1 MASFNGFTDA
11 QMDRISQK
19 LGYTGPKHKFS
30 EFLAS
35 NPAAN
40 RAYSGLLNKVNM
52 KFNVGGSVPAAP
64 TAKDYEAFAKSLQG
78 LGSYEQKQ
86 AVDKA
91 RADLQARGIAVDP
104 ALEAKYVTPAI
115 APTAFDALQN
125 MKSGGSQ
132 ADTMNMLRRS
142 TGEPT
147 TFTPE
152 QYQSYGE
159 SLKGMDPFSIKKKV
173 DEDRARLEAQ
183 GYTLPSDVINQYL
196 DPIAQASIKEY
207 GQKYSGVNTGPTLTG
222 NVPNL
227 VVGSDP
233 SGVTM
238 TSGPQPGVTLDT
250 SGMSPQTGPTLG
262 GDTPTLDLTK
272 TGAPG
277 IVTGADTTG
286 VTLPISPLTPEQQ
299 KNIRDYAQRSAN
311 TFEAGVSPQEIQQQ
325 YAKDLLAL
333 PEGMRAE
340 AEKIFAEELEANRPG
355 VLEQFRQA
363 IATPPP
369 PAPVEPPVG
378 PSAEMPEGFNAQ
390 EYLEMYP
397 DVAQAGI
404 DPLQHY
410 LMYGQSEGRS
420 INKANFLK
428 PELYDAYMQNMSSMV
443 ASGSMT
449 AEDAFS
455 QMLAEVNRL
464 RGEGYTVDEAELSRS
479 LNAAFSGNTTPES
492 IKEFI
497 DTGGAGADAGADAGA
512 GGVSIQD
519 TMIQRAMQ
527 PALPVGGKTVAEG
540 IGFDQATQQIG
551 AGTGQVG
558 AAPTVSP
565 ATTAT
570 TAQATTPGQLTAQQY
585 DAAMAS
591 GQMPPT
597 APAVGTV
604 SAPMMAQTQVPSSTE
619 VAQQQAAQLDQAVR
633 VEAPAARQLSAQELV
648 EAPADAQAA
657 AAFAEQVQAAQA
669 QPTPEATVQGQLTN
683 LMAQFEDGQTPPW
696 AAGAMRQATAIMAQR
711 GLGASSMA
719 GQAVIQ
725 AAMESALPIATQ
737 DAQTMAQFE
746 MQNLSNRQARAMLAA
761 QQRATFIGQEFDQQF
776 QARVQNASRVADI
789 ANLNFSAEQQIA
801 LENAQLAQTVDLN
814 NLSNRQAVQMAN
826 IAQIANLETT
836 NLNNR
841 QQAAVQNAQNFL
853 QMDMANLSNEQQ
865 AVMFDAQSRL
875 QTILSDQAAD
885 NASRQFNATSQNQV
899 DQFFANLSSQVSQFN
914 ATQSNAM
921 EQFNIEQESA
931 INQFNAELK
940 NQRDQFNA
948 QNQLIVAQSNAQ
960 WRRDIATADTAALNQ
975 ANQLNAQ
982 AILGISE
989 QAYANLWQA
998 YEDEMEYAW
1007 QGGQNELDRINK
1019 LAQQRILADADLTAA
1034 QATADATTSSALGTF
1049 AATALFGVPGAGGYK
1064 GIIAGLGG

>member
-19 LGYTGPKHKFS
+19 LGYTGPKHKFG

-52 KFNVGGSVPAAP
+52 KFNRGGVVNMFAGGAP
-64 TAKDYEAFAKSLQG
+64 TASDYSAFAQSLKG
-78 LGSYEQKQ
+78 LSPAEQAKKISETT
-86 AVDKA
+86 AELKGM
-91 RADLQARGIAVDP
+91 GIEVDP
-104 ALEAKYVTPAI
+104 SFKSQYVDPVVQSTVNQQVGLPPVDQKVTKTSTTGPRPVDNETVTGTYTAGGRPAPVTPAPVTP
-115 APTAFDALQN
+115 AEPVTPTAF
-125 MKSGGSQ
+125 
-132 ADTMNMLRRS
+132 
-142 TGEPT
+142 
-147 TFTPE
+147 
-152 QYQSYGE
+152 
-159 SLKGMDPFSIKKKV
+159 
-173 DEDRARLEAQ
+173 
-183 GYTLPSDVINQYL
+183 
-196 DPIAQASIKEY
+196 
-207 GQKYSGVNTGPTLTG
+207 
-222 NVPNL
+222 
-227 VVGSDP
+227 
-233 SGVTM
+233 
-238 TSGPQPGVTLDT
+238 
-250 SGMSPQTGPTLG
+250 
-262 GDTPTLDLTK
+262 
-272 TGAPG
+272 
-277 IVTGADTTG
+277 
-286 VTLPISPLTPEQQ
+286 
-299 KNIRDYAQRSAN
+299 
-311 TFEAGVSPQEIQQQ
+311 
-325 YAKDLLAL
+325 
-333 PEGMRAE
+333 
-340 AEKIFAEELEANRPG
+340 
-355 VLEQFRQA
+355 
-363 IATPPP
+363 
-369 PAPVEPPVG
+369 
-378 PSAEMPEGFNAQ
+378 
-390 EYLEMYP
+390 
-397 DVAQAGI
+397 
-404 DPLQHY
+404 
-410 LMYGQSEGRS
+410 
-420 INKANFLK
+420 K
-428 PELYDAYMQNMSSMV
+428 PEDYDAYMQNVLAIVNSGALTGEQAFANV
-443 ASGSMT
+443 AK
-449 AEDAFS
+449 
-455 QMLAEVNRL
+455 EVERL
-464 RGEGYTVDEAELSRS
+464 RGQGYEISDAELARS
-479 LNAAFSGNTTPES
+479 INAQFNTTLTQDDITNYMAGTPTSGDTAVETGS
-492 IKEFI
+492 ADVGAGTGTEGAGV
-497 DTGGAGADAGADAGA
+497 DTGTGTDATGSTGTTAGM
-512 GGVSIQD
+512 SI
-519 TMIQRAMQ
+519 TNEMIQRAMQ
-527 PALPVGGKTVAEG
+527 PGLPVGGKTVAEG

-551 AGTGQVG
+551 TGTGQVG
-558 AAPTVSP
+558 VAPTVAQP
-565 ATTAT
+565 ATAT
-570 TAQATTPGQLTAQQY
+570 TAQAATPSQLTAQQY
-585 DAAMAS
+585 DAALAT

-619 VAQQQAAQLDQAVR
+619 VAQQQAAQIDQAVR

-669 QPTPEATVQGQLTN
+669 QPTPEATVQGQLAN
-683 LMAQFEDGQTPPW
+683 MMAQFEDGQTPPW
-696 AAGAMRQATAIMAQR
+696 AAGAMRNATAIMAQR

-719 GQAVIQ
+719 GQAIIQ

-761 QQRATFIGQEFDQQF
+761 QQRAQFIGQEFDQEF

-865 AVMFDAQSRL
+865 AVMFDAQSKL
-875 QTILSDQAAD
+875 QTLLSDQAAE
-885 NASRQFNATSQNQV
+885 NASRQFNASSQNQV

-921 EQFNIEQESA
+921 NQFNIEQDVA
-931 INQFNAELK
+931 VDQFNAELK

-948 QNQLIVAQSNAQ
+948 QNQLIIAQSNAQ
-960 WRRDIATADTAALNQ
+960 WRRDSATADTAALNQ

-1019 LAQQRILADADLTAA
+1019 LAQQRLLADAELTAA
-1034 QATADATTSSALGTF
+1034 EAAADATTSSALGSF
-1049 AATALFGVPGAGGYK
+1049 AATALFGTAGSGFK
-1064 GIIAGLGG
+1064 GFLS